1 MENTLGQA
9 RRALADS
16 IPVRLDEALMGKWE
30 ARVEV
35 ELGDGRVVSRTRDK
49 AAGQTD
55 KPVTEREL
63 TEKLE
68 AAATAALPA
77 GGGAVADRLGALLL
91 DLPRLPS
98 VVPLSP
104 ALAFG
109 ASGEPRIQG
118 TPPGSKHTPLPRGN
132 GRKIGKAAYRG

>member
-49 AAGQTD
+49 AAGQPD
-55 KPVTEREL
+55 KPVTAREL
-63 TEKLE
+63 TDKLE
-68 AAATAALPA
+68 ASATAAPPA
-77 GGGAVADRLGALLL
+77 GAGPAADGWGGASLVLHGRQPGA
-91 DLPRLPS
+91 
-98 VVPLSP
+98 
-104 ALAFG
+104 
-109 ASGEPRIQG
+109 
-118 TPPGSKHTPLPRGN
+118 
-132 GRKIGKAAYRG
+132 

>member
-1 MENTLGQA
+1 MRISDWSSDVCSSDLAFIALGEA
-9 RRALADS
+9 RLADS
-16 IPVRLDEALMGKWE
+16 IPVRLYEALMGKWE
-30 ARVEV
+30 PRVEV
-35 ELGDGRVVSRTRDK
+35 ELGDGRVVSRTRYK

-98 VVPLSP
+98 VVPLSQ

-109 ASGEPRIQG
+109 ASGEHRI
-118 TPPGSKHTPLPRGN
+118 
-132 GRKIGKAAYRG
+132 

>member
-55 KPVTEREL
+55 KPVTDRALPEQ
-63 TEKLE
+63 LE
-68 AAATAALPA
+68 AGATATLPP
-77 GGGAVADRLGALLL
+77 GGGPRVDRETERVLHARRRR
-91 DLPRLPS
+91 RL
-98 VVPLSP
+98 VQ
-104 ALAFG
+104 
-109 ASGEPRIQG
+109 RR
-118 TPPGSKHTPLPRGN
+118 TP
-132 GRKIGKAAYRG
+132 